1 MKEGYWI
8 SARTGQSWPVTDHG
22 EDVKRPEFADAMGL
36 PEATRAAIA
45 PLNGNY
51 GTSLDREKI
60 LIEVMKAGYIRF
72 RGHGAQYTF
81 EFWGD
86 TNKNLWA
93 CYQFAKEWAGPFTYI
108 VINNLKTNEQFAS
121 NFQEFEERMQADEQS
136 VLRIAT
142 QLLKNPA
149 LLEAKTA
156 SGFPRLMMIM
166 KGMVPQ
172 IHTFGIMSP
181 DNPQGKQVSPEQ
193 NNIARAKLKNSLDHM
208 GFGYVAHTGC
218 YGTVEQS
225 FFIMN
230 IPPADML
237 ILRENYDQQTVIIG
251 EIEHREGGKST
262 TTFKMVDVYGV
273 QAERIVVVDANT
285 SGDNYYSEVKGRK
298 FVIPFFDESYSTE
311 RLNTK
316 GNEALEADE
325 DEMESNV
332 TNPFTADKI
341 PENDKTL
348 PHLATIK
355 VNAQCTREDAKGE
368 RIGMGNYYKRKQ
380 VFAAMK
386 ALKLALND

>member
-8 SARTGQSWPVTDHG
+8 SRNTGQFWPVADHG

-36 PEATRAAIA
+36 PAATREAIA
-45 PLNGNY
+45 PLNGGY
-51 GTSLDREKI
+51 GTTTDRAKI

-93 CYQFAKEWAGPFTYI
+93 CYQFAKEWAGAFTYI

-121 NFQEFEERMQADEQS
+121 NFQEFEERMQEDEQS

-149 LLEAKTA
+149 LLDAKTA
-156 SGFPRLMMIM
+156 GGFPRLMMIM

-181 DNPQGKQVSPEQ
+181 DNPQGKQVSSEQ
-193 NNIARAKLKNSLDHM
+193 NNIARARLKKSLDHM
-208 GFGYVAHTGC
+208 GFGYVTHTGR
-218 YGTVEQS
+218 YGPVEQA

-237 ILRENYDQQTVIIG
+237 TLREAYDQESVITG
-251 EIEHREGGKST
+251 EIAHREGDKST
-262 TTFKMVDVYGV
+262 TVFKLVDAYGV
-273 QAERIVVVDANT
+273 RAERSVVVDMNS
-285 SGDNYYSEVKGRK
+285 SGDKYYSEVKGRK
-298 FVIPFFDESYSTE
+298 FIIPFFDEDSIQE
-311 RLNTK
+311 RMDNRD
-316 GNEALEADE
+316 NEALEADE

-355 VNAQCTREDAKGE
+355 VNAQRTREDATGE

-386 ALKLALND
+386 ALKLAQED